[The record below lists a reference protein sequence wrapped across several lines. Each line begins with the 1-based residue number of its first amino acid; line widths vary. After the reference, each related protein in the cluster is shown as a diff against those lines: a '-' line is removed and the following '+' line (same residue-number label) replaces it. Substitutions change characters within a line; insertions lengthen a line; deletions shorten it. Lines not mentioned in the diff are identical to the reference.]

1 MANPNT
7 KELDAIFLR
16 LNLLLAIKYTFAC
29 PSPKFPIINSMAGT
43 KSTSVYIPL
52 PVGPR
57 VLAMMIEAGMV
68 KRKATIFAVNIL
80 KTFFEKFKSLAFS
93 Y

>member
-7 KELDAIFLR
+7 KELDVIFLR
-16 LNLLLAIKYTFAC
+16 LNLLLPIKYVFAC
-29 PSPKFPIINSMAGT
+29 PSPKFPIANSMDGT
-43 KSTSVYIPL
+43 KNTSVYIPL

-57 VLAMMIEAGMV
+57 VLAMMIEAGILRRNA
-68 KRKATIFAVNIL
+68 KIFVVNTL
-80 KTFFEKFKSLAFS
+80 KTFFEKFKSLTLS